1 MGTLHRLDGG
11 LRVVVERVPHRR
23 SVGLGLWVA
32 VGSRYEG
39 PGLQGAAHM
48 VEHVAFKGTRRLR
61 SALDI
66 AVAIEQVG
74 GDCNA
79 ETGKE
84 LTGYLAKVPRDHWL
98 RGLEVLWELAT
109 APLLRQR
116 DVTSERRVVLE
127 ELAEALDTPSDHVHD
142 LLAETLW
149 PEHPL
154 GRCELGTAE
163 SLAGLGQAELRAF
176 VRDRYVPAAMVLSVA
191 GDLEVR
197 EVIDAVAERAR
208 RCATPAPGAAEPPSF
223 EPAAAPAA
231 GPAVQ
236 LKQRDTEETQ
246 LCLGLRTVARGHPD
260 RPALEIVRLLLG
272 EGMSSRLFQE
282 VRERRGL
289 AYTVTVDEWS
299 FYDAGALEVYA
310 GVAPRKARAC
320 LRTVLREMARLASE
334 PPPAREI
341 ADAVE
346 KGLGYL
352 ALRLEDTE
360 ELSDWLARGVLLEGG
375 KVRSFDALAARLRA
389 VTPDDVARVAR
400 AYLTDDRLCLA
411 VIGPHR
417 SAAPFREAL
426 TFGR

>member
-1 MGTLHRLDGG
+1 
-11 LRVVVERVPHRR
+11 VVVERVPHRR

-32 VGSRYEG
+32 VGSRHEG

-48 VEHVAFKGTRRLR
+48 IEHVAFKGTRRLR
-61 SALDI
+61 TALDI

-74 GDCNA
+74 GDLNA

-84 LTGYLAKVPRDHWL
+84 LTGYLAKVPREHWL
-98 RGLEVLWELAT
+98 RGLDVLWELAT

-127 ELAEALDTPSDHVHD
+127 ELADALDTPSDHVHD
-142 LLAETLW
+142 LLAEALW
-149 PEHPL
+149 PDHPL

-163 SLAGLGQAELRAF
+163 SLAGLGQAQLRAF
-176 VRDRYVPAAMVLSVA
+176 LRDRYTPGAMVLSVA
-191 GDLEVR
+191 GDLEAS
-197 EVIDAVAERAR
+197 EVVDAAGERAR
-208 RCATPAPGAAEPPSF
+208 RWATPAPGTIEPPGV
-223 EPAAAPAA
+223 EPVAAPVA
-231 GPAVQ
+231 GPTVR
-236 LKQRDTEETQ
+236 LERRDTEETQ
-246 LCLGLRTVARGHPD
+246 LCLGLRTVARDHPD
-260 RPALEIVRLLLG
+260 RAALEIVRLLLG

-289 AYTVTVDEWS
+289 AYTVTVDGLS
-299 FYDAGALEVYA
+299 FRDAGALEIYA

-320 LRTVLREMARLASE
+320 LRTLLRELARLAEE
-334 PPPAREI
+334 PTPAREI

-360 ELSDWLARGVLLEGG
+360 ELSDWLARGVLLEGR
-375 KVRSFDALAARLRA
+375 VRRFEELALRLRA
-389 VTPDDVARVAR
+389 VVPDDVRRVAR

-426 TFGR
+426 RFDR

>member
-1 MGTLHRLDGG
+1 MATLHRLDGG
-11 LRVVVERVPHRR
+11 LHVVIERVPHRR

-32 VGSRYEG
+32 AGSRHEG
-39 PGLQGAAHM
+39 PGLQGAAHL

-66 AVAIEQVG
+66 AVAIERVG
-74 GDCNA
+74 GDLNA

-84 LTGYLAKVPRDHWL
+84 LTGYVAKVPREHWL

-116 DVTSERRVVLE
+116 DVASERRVVLE
-127 ELAEALDTPSDHVHD
+127 ELADALDTPSDHVHD

-149 PEHPL
+149 PDHPL

-163 SLAGLGQAELRAF
+163 SLAGLGQAALRAF

-191 GDLEVR
+191 GDLEAA
-197 EVIDAVAERAR
+197 EVTDAAALLR
-208 RCATPAPGAAEPPSF
+208 ATPAPGPDEPPGF
-223 EPAAAPAA
+223 EPTPAPVP
-231 GPAVQ
+231 GPVVRLQ
-236 LKQRDTEETQ
+236 RRDTEETQ

-260 RPALEIVRLLLG
+260 RAALEVVRLLLG

-289 AYTVTVDEWS
+289 AYTVTVDGWS
-299 FYDAGALEVYA
+299 FHDAGALEVYA
-310 GVAPRKARAC
+310 GVAPRQARAC
-320 LRTVLREMARLASE
+320 LRTVLREMARLAAE
-334 PPPAREI
+334 PTSAQEV
-341 ADAVE
+341 AEAVE

-360 ELSDWLARGVLLEGG
+360 ELSDWLARGVLLEGR
-375 KVRSFDALAARLRA
+375 VRSFEELAARLRA
-389 VTPDDVARVAR
+389 VTSDDVRRVAR

-426 TFGR
+426 TFGL